1 MLSQNQVSQ
10 KNTPCPPPPPPL
22 NGTVYES
29 QIVSNIMHNCSSSR
43 SPTTKSPG
51 LSAAAERRRRRVILP
66 RRTPPIHPGVHRRTA
81 CIF

>member
-1 MLSQNQVSQ
+1 MYSISRCEVDNYQLL
-10 KNTPCPPPPPPL
+10 KFL
-22 NGTVYES
+22 
-29 QIVSNIMHNCSSSR
+29 IVRNNSAITGDTQS
-43 SPTTKSPG
+43 G